1 MAGFAGL
8 TNVQRKQQPCILP
21 FATGTAAD
29 GVLQEEQTRNIRW
42 SQARDAEAGR
52 STMKAFHIRFGSM
65 LVEEVASFA
74 AGEPVWFHSTVKR
87 SLAPFLR
94 FEFTGNDFDCKSIP
108 GFNGLR
114 KIRTEKVSR
123 RRLAGQPRG
132 RDADAAGRQ
141 ARPANRQSP
150 AILRG
155 HGR

>member
-29 GVLQEEQTRNIRW
+29 GVLKEKQARNIRW

-87 SLAPFLR
+87 SPHLFSDLNSREMILIA
-94 FEFTGNDFDCKSIP
+94 
-108 GFNGLR
+108 
-114 KIRTEKVSR
+114 KVSR
-123 RRLAGQPRG
+123 VQR
-132 RDADAAGRQ
+132 
-141 ARPANRQSP
+141 
-150 AILRG
+150 
-155 HGR
+155 